1 MGDFHWTF
9 GSWLMFLL
17 YIFASVSGWR
27 LAEIVRRTI
36 GYRTLRERTIWQ
48 MESILVLTLAA
59 NTAVNGLGRLTAL
72 FRTTA
77 MAVAWYANRAPI
89 QTHFI
94 GLLLGAFV
102 ITAALAPDWPSTLP
116 RPC

>member
-36 GYRTLRERTIWQ
+36 GCRTLRERTLWPK
-48 MESILVLTLAA
+48 ESILAFALAA
-59 NTAVNGLGRLTAL
+59 NTAGNGLGLLTAL
-72 FRTTA
+72 FATTA
-77 MAVAWYANRAPI
+77 MARGLYANRPPI
-89 QTHFI
+89 PNHSI
-94 GLLLGAFV
+94 GLIL
-102 ITAALAPDWPSTLP
+102 
-116 RPC
+116 